1 MDGKLSN
8 SNPRPDVLKCKYL
21 SREDFM
27 HDQSSLNDRL
37 SDSSIRHLMVFMH
50 LSFPQVGRIT
60 GSGRSGR
67 KSFFKLAM
75 PLHSLSFTSKVRV
88 SSIAKPSLQGSC
100 SIKNV

>member
-37 SDSSIRHLMVFMH
+37 SDSCRHLMVFMH